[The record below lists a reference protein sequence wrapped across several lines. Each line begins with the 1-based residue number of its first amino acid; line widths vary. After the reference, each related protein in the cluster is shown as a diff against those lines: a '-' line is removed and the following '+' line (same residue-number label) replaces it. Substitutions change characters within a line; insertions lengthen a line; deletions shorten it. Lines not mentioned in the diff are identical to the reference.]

1 MMRSCVSNKDI
12 KEDIA
17 LKIKE
22 NASDNIM
29 EIFLQRLGQISVV
42 KKKGDLIC
50 DKLNYVRL
58 SLSVSE

>member
-1 MMRSCVSNKDI
+1 MRSCVSNKDI

-29 EIFLQRLGQISVV
+29 EIFCNDRAANQCR
-42 KKKGDLIC
+42 
-50 DKLNYVRL
+50 
-58 SLSVSE
+58 

>member
-29 EIFLQRLGQISVV
+29 EIFFNDWVKSVSL
-42 KKKGDLIC
+42 KKKGFDLRQI
-50 DKLNYVRL
+50 KLRAIIFI
-58 SLSVSE
+58 S